1 MTNGEIWA
9 ILAGFFAAL
18 SAALSLACLTR
29 AISAARDAKAATG
42 LPARAL
48 SSLTSRIESL
58 EVSRDDQATAM
69 TDLANRL
76 KMIRVR
82 SAANHA
88 SKPDGDPDPY
98 KEPERWRTVMN
109 ERLARSRV
117 GGP

>member
-1 MTNGEIWA
+1 MTTGTIWA

-18 SAALSLACLTR
+18 SAAASVACLTR
-29 AISAARDAKAATG
+29 CISAARDAKAATG

-48 SSLTSRIESL
+48 NSLTSRIESL
-58 EVSRDDQATAM
+58 EGSRDEQVTAM

-109 ERLARSRV
+109 ERLTRSKI
-117 GGP
+117 GA

>member
-1 MTNGEIWA
+1 MTTGEIWA

-18 SAALSLACLTR
+18 SAATSVACMTR
-29 AISAARDAKAATG
+29 AISAARDARAATG
-42 LPARAL
+42 LPGRAL

-58 EVSRDDQATAM
+58 EGSRDDQATAM

-88 SKPDGDPDPY
+88 SRPDGEPDPY
-98 KEPERWRTVMN
+98 KDPDRWRTVMN
-109 ERLARSRV
+109 ERLSRTKSGV
-117 GGP
+117 